1 MIKTCTTNDAFLS
14 SSTLEGGS
22 WEEETGASSQGNF
35 HRLRL
40 PPSARTLPWETER
53 REREGKKGKEH
64 RRRRRLEDTKRE
76 MLIHGRRVSSSF
88 VSYLDDP
95 LTILLFCT
103 ASILSWIL
111 SFAEAQRRI
120 KEKSAHVQLAYLHFR
135 WIVCLRKLVY
145 SGADPPLSLSLSL

>member
-1 MIKTCTTNDAFLS
+1 MRVLK
-14 SSTLEGGS
+14 
-22 WEEETGASSQGNF
+22 ETS
-35 HRLRL
+35 LR

-135 WIVCLRKLVY
+135 
-145 SGADPPLSLSLSL
+145 